1 MSAPVITT
9 RIGQLS
15 RQLCAGLHERE
26 ETMMVA
32 LLAVFAGQSVFLLG
46 PPGTAKSLLARRLS
60 GAFRNAQHFEYLMQK
75 FSTPEEI
82 FGPIDIS
89 ELKQGNYKRKTK
101 GYLPTADFAFLDE
114 IWKSNPAILNTLLT
128 ITNEKTFRNG
138 DTVEQ
143 APLKALIGASNE
155 IPQSGQGLEALWD
168 RFVVRLE
175 VPPLTARA
183 NFEALLQSARVKAD
197 SAVDAKLA
205 VSTEEWQR
213 WQSEIDT
220 VRLSAETLHIIHAVK
235 VQLNELET
243 QRNADSHAQAQSLYV
258 SDRRWLRAVMLV
270 KASAYFS
277 GRAETML
284 LDTLMLRH
292 CLWSSLD
299 NRAQIDAAL
308 GAAILANLSPEF
320 DVAEADVALSHAE
333 ASLVNMQSQSLPA
346 SFDFAEASYAALP
359 EFIQQVI
366 PTKIIQLQ
374 LVSETSLFIALDEN
388 KCEIPLLGKL
398 KKINDSQLE
407 WDPKSISDTD
417 SLSGRSIGLMPIPSQ
432 VMQSLLSK
440 DVWSGKFSGSGSP
453 PAIDT
458 HALVKRL
465 MKLEDGMV
473 ALEHSLTEKLA
484 YAQSAVAACL
494 LSSNQSLWID
504 SLQLSLQQ
512 AHARTL
518 QTKRLIALA
527 LNPKP
532 AENQNIS
539 KSPRR
544 VKEIAVKPAAAWPFL
559 FSPGIGKFK

>member
-1 MSAPVITT
+1 MTAPVITA
-9 RIGQLS
+9 RISQLS

-32 LLAVFAGQSVFLLG
+32 LLAILAGQSVFLLG

-183 NFEALLQSARVKAD
+183 NFEALLQSAQVKAD

-243 QRNADSHAQAQSLYV
+243 QRNADSHAQSLYV

-292 CLWSSLD
+292 CLWSSLG

-320 DVAEADVALSHAE
+320 NVAEADVALSHAE

-374 LVSETSLFIALDEN
+374 LVGETSLFIALDEN

-417 SLSGRSIGLMPIPSQ
+417 SLSGRSIGLMPISSQ
-432 VMQSLLSK
+432 VMQSLLSLLSK

-465 MKLEDGMV
+465 MTLEDGMV

-532 AENQNIS
+532 AENPNTS
-539 KSPRR
+539 KSPRQNKK
-544 VKEIAVKPAAAWPFL
+544 VEIKSATSWAHTFL
-559 FSPGIGKFK
+559 